1 MKNKKE
7 RIGEIISVLRIEGNT
22 SLDKLAERFKVSTA
36 TIRRDVKILE
46 NSGQVFQAVGGDVIY
61 KKDYLGPS
69 REEML
74 SKSINE
80 KLRIAEYCST
90 MIEDRDT
97 VVIGPGVI
105 TNLAGRILGGLDKE
119 FRVITNSLSLAVEL
133 SKLKN
138 IDLFILGGDIE
149 NQYST
154 IKFQTYDPL
163 GGIKYADKLLFTADG
178 IDPEYGLTY
187 YDSIM
192 LPMISGMMRVAR
204 EKILIADSGKFG
216 NVCFN
221 FLSDLSEISLVV
233 TDNNIKKSIQK
244 SLTERNIRIMT
255 V

>member
-7 RIGEIISVLRIEGNT
+7 RIGDIISVLRIEGSTN
-22 SLDKLAERFKVSTA
+22 LDKLAERFNVSTA

-46 NSGQVFQAVGGDVIY
+46 NSGQVFQAVGGEIFY
-61 KKDYLGPS
+61 KKDYLGPT

-74 SKSINE
+74 SRSINE
-80 KLRIAEYCST
+80 KIRIAEYCSSL
-90 MIEDRDT
+90 IEDRDT
-97 VVIGPGVI
+97 IMIGPGVI
-105 TNLAGRILGGLDKE
+105 TNLAGRIFGGLDKE

-133 SKLKN
+133 SKLEN
-138 IDLFILGGDIE
+138 INLFVLGGDVE

-154 IKFQTYDPL
+154 VKFQKYDPL
-163 GGIKYADKLLFTADG
+163 AGIMYADKLFFTADG

-192 LPMISGMMRVAR
+192 LPMLAGMMGVAN

-221 FLSDLSEISLVV
+221 FLSDLSKISLVV
-233 TDNNIKKSIQK
+233 TDNNIKKSMKK
-244 SLTERNIRIMT
+244 SLSDQKINILT